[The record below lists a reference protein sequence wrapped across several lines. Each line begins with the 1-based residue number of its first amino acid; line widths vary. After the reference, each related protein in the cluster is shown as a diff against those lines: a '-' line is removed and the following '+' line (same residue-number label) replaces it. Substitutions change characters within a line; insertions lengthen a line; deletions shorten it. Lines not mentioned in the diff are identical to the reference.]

1 MKRNLTYMILFLS
14 IVFASGGY
22 DNGSSVG
29 KGKFQIDLT
38 WNPFNK
44 INFGQS
50 YIVVSYGVTDKI
62 DIHGYLS
69 NHYENYNTM
78 YLGLFYQFFKSKNID
93 LATAFG
99 FRKRMDRN
107 NTQIFAPQLL
117 YTLSLTEK
125 IYLGGSFVNVRN
137 NKFNKDYGTSIDIGL
152 FHRLKFK
159 TKRIKEI
166 SIGISAFHPTTW
178 KPKTYFL
185 PTYSI
190 DIKFN

>member
-99 FRKRMDRN
+99 FRKRLL
-107 NTQIFAPQLL
+107 FAIRTP
-117 YTLSLTEK
+117 
-125 IYLGGSFVNVRN
+125 
-137 NKFNKDYGTSIDIGL
+137 
-152 FHRLKFK
+152 RL
-159 TKRIKEI
+159 E
-166 SIGISAFHPTTW
+166 
-178 KPKTYFL
+178 
-185 PTYSI
+185 
-190 DIKFN
+190 